1 MGYMHIAMC
10 ILLAPCASHVQ
21 PSSFGR
27 SSVRLRHGPNLLR
40 WLVILV
46 PYCFLPAFSMPWV
59 NATGLRR
66 PRTVLE
72 HVTRTTKFHADGT
85 SSVRDSTSTA
95 AEVAA
100 VHAEAAKDSEDVP
113 NVSVRTGWVR
123 LTGGVARVDVAATY
137 GQAFADTVQR
147 ITTRNE
153 EAGKDRWLAIRLA
166 CTRMW
171 FDFFLQWARALST
184 ISHS

>member
-1 MGYMHIAMC
+1 
-10 ILLAPCASHVQ
+10 
-21 PSSFGR
+21 
-27 SSVRLRHGPNLLR
+27 
-40 WLVILV
+40 
-46 PYCFLPAFSMPWV
+46 MPWV

-153 EAGKDRWLAIRLA
+153 EAGKDRWLAIVVTQNVDGWDPLRAYMEHVSSTLSIVIQSRNTESTDRVSYTLTVA
-166 CTRMW
+166 M
-171 FDFFLQWARALST
+171 ARVDDTQSWMT
-184 ISHS
+184 PEDDDDDDEEYDEDDEPV